1 MKQFG
6 LEKKVSGAQH
16 GRNPWKVDYHL
27 HENGHKLENWWEGF
41 CNLVSRTTMKHRIKR
56 EIERELQDNKK

>member
-1 MKQFG
+1 MKPYG
-6 LEKKVSGAQH
+6 REKKISGA
-16 GRNPWKVDYHL
+16 GLWKKDYHL
-27 HENGHKLENWWEGF
+27 HRKGRKLENWWEGF